1 VSILGLKRNVN
12 IRSSLKPFLSKAV
25 TIPGLAFFPGKGT
38 SNSVASIS
46 LAQTSGATINITTTD
61 DDTDDNGNSTLREA
75 IIAANTDSATA
86 STLVT
91 VNEAGPWAEIAKLLA
106 SDGAAY
112 DVFGSSIAVDGNTAV
127 VGAYGDDDNGAT
139 SGSAYIFTY
148 DGATW
153 TQQAKPLA
161 SDGAADDRFG
171 DSVAI
176 SGDTVVVGA
185 YRDDDKGTDSGSAYV
200 FSTVTSS
207 STRTWQQITTTT
219 APPVWGEYALAYD
232 GGRDATV
239 LYGGNADGWPYENE
253 TWEFDGADWAV
264 ITTTTQQPNAVY
276 GADMVYDGSRI
287 LLFGGSDVTDAPLA
301 ETWAFN
307 GTDWTQLTPT
317 TSPPNRTNHTLV
329 YNSANG
335 DIYLFGGNDG
345 GVYFNDL
352 WRFDGANWSEM
363 TITGQLPPARALHG
377 MAYDANDNAIL
388 MFGGRNA
395 SGAFL
400 DDSWS
405 FDVGTST
412 WTEITASGPAAR
424 QALGLA
430 YDPTLNSLILVGGV
444 ADAGDTVLNDTWHF
458 QDGGWIE
465 AEPIPMTSGTAY
477 HTLVYDSVDDAIL
490 LFANGEPWEYK

>member
-1 VSILGLKRNVN
+1 
-12 IRSSLKPFLSKAV
+12 
-25 TIPGLAFFPGKGT
+25 
-38 SNSVASIS
+38 
-46 LAQTSGATINITTTD
+46 
-61 DDTDDNGNSTLREA
+61 
-75 IIAANTDSATA
+75 
-86 STLVT
+86 
-91 VNEAGPWAEIAKLLA
+91 
-106 SDGAAY
+106 
-112 DVFGSSIAVDGNTAV
+112 
-127 VGAYGDDDNGAT
+127 
-139 SGSAYIFTY
+139 
-148 DGATW
+148 
-153 TQQAKPLA
+153 
-161 SDGAADDRFG
+161 
-171 DSVAI
+171 
-176 SGDTVVVGA
+176 
-185 YRDDDKGTDSGSAYV
+185 
-200 FSTVTSS
+200 
-207 STRTWQQITTTT
+207 
-219 APPVWGEYALAYD
+219 
-232 GGRDATV
+232 
-239 LYGGNADGWPYENE
+239 ENE

-301 ETWAFN
+301 ETWTFN
-307 GTDWTQLTPT
+307 GTDWTQLAPT

-363 TITGQLPPARALHG
+363 TIAGQLPPARALHG

-412 WTEITASGPAAR
+412 WTEATASGPAAR

-458 QDGGWIE
+458 QDGGWIDV
-465 AEPIPMTSGTAY
+465 EPISMTSGTAY
-477 HTLVYDSVDDAIL
+477 HTLVYDGVDDAIL